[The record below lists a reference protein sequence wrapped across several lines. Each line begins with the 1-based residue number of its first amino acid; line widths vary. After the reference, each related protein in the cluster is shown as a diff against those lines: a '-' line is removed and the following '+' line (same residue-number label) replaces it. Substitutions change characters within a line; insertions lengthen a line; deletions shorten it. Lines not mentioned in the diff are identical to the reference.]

1 MTPND
6 LYFEWAWSGLTI
18 MTYGTTNLMG
28 LNLFLLFLSQ
38 IQRGDFALDDLDEHT
53 VISLLTEVIEKIKK
67 ENQELNTQQAHIQV
81 I

>member
-1 MTPND
+1 MIYRFYIE
-6 LYFEWAWSGLTI
+6 LYW
-18 MTYGTTNLMG
+18 LMG

-53 VISLLTEVIEKIKK
+53 VISLLTEVIEKIKN
-67 ENQELNTQQAHIQV
+67 ENQALNTQQAHIQV

>member
-1 MTPND
+1 
-6 LYFEWAWSGLTI
+6 